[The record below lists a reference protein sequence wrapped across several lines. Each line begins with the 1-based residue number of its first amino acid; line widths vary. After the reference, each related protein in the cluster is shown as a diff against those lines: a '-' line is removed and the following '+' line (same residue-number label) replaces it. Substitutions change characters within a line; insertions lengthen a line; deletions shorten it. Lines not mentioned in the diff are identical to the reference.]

1 MLRYAAEVREGIGK
15 GPVVVLVHGLAVSKK
30 IWTEPENETLFAG
43 LLPFRR
49 LVADL
54 GRPPALEDFDGPA
67 RPSMG
72 GFAGLAFSPS
82 RWDGEE
88 KPVGFWDTLA
98 GEGYTTVTWAQRD
111 PKGPVASAVEELSYV
126 MQLVG
131 ERFPGRKVVLLCH
144 SRGGLVARRYLE
156 THPEERA
163 RVAAFIGLGV
173 PHRGSHLASFG
184 IILSPLM
191 AIIRG
196 MTEQMEKNGALSARV
211 EDFLSRLNRGLQ
223 SDGFLE
229 LVPGSPFM
237 GALKGEKYPGIRYIS
252 VIGTSARYIKGYM
265 LRYGRDASRGETAL
279 VARELFTIPNTFVEK
294 MPPALVPDE
303 LVEGKG
309 DGQVS
314 ADSARLPWADEEY
327 RFAVNHAEMVVDKRV
342 QRTVL
347 DVLKDLKSR

>member
-1 MLRYAAEVREGIGK
+1 MFRYSAEISEGSGK

-54 GRPPALEDFDGPA
+54 TRSPSTEEAGENSALPV
-67 RPSMG
+67 
-72 GFAGLAFSPS
+72 GLAFSPS

-88 KPVGFWDTLA
+88 KPVGFWDALA
-98 GEGYTTVTWAQRD
+98 GEGYTTVTWSQRD
-111 PKGPVASAVEELSYV
+111 PKGPVATAVEELAYV
-126 MQLVG
+126 MELVG

-156 THPEERA
+156 THPAERA

-173 PHRGSHLASFG
+173 PHRGSRLASFG
-184 IILSPLM
+184 IILSPVM
-191 AIIRG
+191 AIVHG
-196 MTEQMEKNGALSARV
+196 MTEQMEKNGALSART

-229 LVPGSPFM
+229 LVPDSSFIAG
-237 GALKGEKYPGIRYIS
+237 LKDEKYPGIRYIS
-252 VIGTSARYIKGYM
+252 VIGASARYIKGYM
-265 LRYGRDASRGETAL
+265 LRYGKESSGGETEL
-279 VARELFTIPNTFVEK
+279 VARELFIIPDTFVEK
-294 MPPALVPDE
+294 MPPSLVPDE
-303 LVEGKG
+303 LTEGRG
-309 DGQVS
+309 DGQV
-314 ADSARLPWADEEY
+314 AVDSARLPWADEEY
-327 RFAVNHAEMVVDKRV
+327 RFAVNHAEMVVDRRV
-342 QRTVL
+342 QQTVL